1 MNSSKIF
8 RLFCAVVGFLF
19 WHFAVAGVV
28 SLYDESRFVTF
39 SDGQK
44 IYGLYSAHNE
54 LFYCNFLFMSKKS
67 VHDRD
72 ENVPIETFSLDYQ
85 RHGYTYAQ
93 IEHNSFIRGVL
104 SKNGNTVT
112 ISTER
117 PQGGCQS
124 AAGLFSGDGG
134 LPYTEIA
141 KTSGMGIG
149 VVNRRSF
156 IYQNPDSINKH
167 GYLLPGDMVV
177 VINKKYNYSYIR
189 YVNPDMLIEDDDK
202 RHISTGWVR
211 SADLVNPFPAAS
223 KQ

>member
-1 MNSSKIF
+1 MSSSKVF
-8 RLFCAVVGFLF
+8 RLFCAVAGFLF
-19 WHFAVAGVV
+19 CRFAMAGVI
-28 SLYDESRFVTF
+28 SLYDESRFLTF

-54 LFYCNFLFMSKKS
+54 LFYCNFLFMSEKS
-67 VHDRD
+67 VRDRD
-72 ENVPIETFSLDYQ
+72 EIVPIETFSLDYKNH
-85 RHGYTYAQ
+85 RYTYTQ
-93 IEHNSFIRGVL
+93 IGHISSIRGVL
-104 SKNGNTVT
+104 SKNGNTIT
-112 ISTER
+112 ISTEK

-134 LPYTEIA
+134 LPYTEMA
-141 KTSGMGIG
+141 KISGMGIG
-149 VVNRRSF
+149 VINRKSF
-156 IYQNPDSINKH
+156 IYQNPNSINKR

-177 VINKKYNYSYIR
+177 VINKKDNYSYIR

-202 RHISTGWVR
+202 RHVSTGWVR